1 MGRRTD
7 RRPECDRQ
15 ISARTRRSRRTH
27 NSINMP
33 SIRDLADKHPA
44 LLRGDRK
51 ETEDRLSAV
60 EKALHVYLP
69 PDVRWLLLECGYG
82 AVHAVSN
89 IQESVDD
96 TLRFRASA
104 GLDPR
109 YVVLDDKGDAG
120 VVLLDTSNE
129 SGPVVW
135 ADWRSAGLVHSGSGV
150 SELFDSF
157 SAWVEDRILE
167 LGDE

>member
-1 MGRRTD
+1 
-7 RRPECDRQ
+7 
-15 ISARTRRSRRTH
+15 
-27 NSINMP
+27 MP

-44 LLRGDRK
+44 LLRGARK

-60 EKALHVYLP
+60 EKALEVRLP
-69 PDVRWLLLECGYG
+69 ADVRWLLLECGYG

-89 IQESVDD
+89 IQEAVDD
-96 TLRFRASA
+96 TLRLRASA
-104 GLDPR
+104 GLDPK

-129 SGPVVW
+129 TGPVLW
-135 ADWRSAGLVHSGSGV
+135 ADWRWAGLVHLAAGDA
-150 SELFDSF
+150 ELFSSF
-157 SAWVEDRILE
+157 AAWVEDRILE